1 MIALEETPIA
11 GEAEAKPDI
20 AIAIAIA
27 TVETGEIIIIENNI
41 EIIINIKIGCVFVIL
56 LINSSRP
63 NVAYFV

>member
-20 AIAIAIA
+20 TIAIAIA

>member
-11 GEAEAKPDI
+11 GEAEAKLDI
-20 AIAIAIA
+20 TIAIAIA